1 MRTPTAVTG
10 AFADAARKGGP
21 PRGSAE
27 RWAAALAR
35 VPLFSQL
42 SGRQLRHVAK
52 RAVEVRVSE
61 GAMVVRREQPG
72 REFFVILE
80 GRAIART
87 ADGVEHSL
95 GPNDFFGEMAV
106 VDGGPRSAAVIADS
120 DMVLMM
126 LSRREFMRL
135 LEDQPSVAMAVIA
148 ELAGRLRQLESGT
161 TPRS

>member
-1 MRTPTAVTG
+1 
-10 AFADAARKGGP
+10 
-21 PRGSAE
+21 
-27 RWAAALAR
+27 
-35 VPLFSQL
+35 
-42 SGRQLRHVAK
+42 
-52 RAVEVRVSE
+52 
-61 GAMVVRREQPG
+61 MVVRREQPG

-106 VDGGPRSAAVIADS
+106 VDGGPRSAAVIAES

-126 LSRREFMRL
+126 LTRREFMRL
-135 LEDQPSVAMAVIA
+135 LEDQSSVAMAVIA